1 MMTPPPPREKTEG
14 LTYGGAPTA
23 AGETKD
29 ERKFEVGLSVL
40 LALLLGVLW
49 IVFA

>member
-1 MMTPPPPREKTEG
+1 MMTPPPPREKTDG
-14 LTYGGAPTA
+14 LTYVAGVTE
-23 AGETKD
+23 GETKD

-40 LALLLGVLW
+40 LAILLGVLW